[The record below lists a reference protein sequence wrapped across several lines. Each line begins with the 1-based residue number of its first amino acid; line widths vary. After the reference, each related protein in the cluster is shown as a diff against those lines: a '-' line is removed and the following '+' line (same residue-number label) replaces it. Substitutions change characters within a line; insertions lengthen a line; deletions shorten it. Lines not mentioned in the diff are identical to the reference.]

1 MLSTKGPFP
10 HHFILVPT
18 TPLGMGKG
26 LWALTFAPSGVQE
39 VRELDEAFL
48 DTPHLGVPVL
58 NTLPL
63 HYHPGWR
70 VYCAVPYVMMNNI
83 PSILIACL

>member
-1 MLSTKGPFP
+1 M
-10 HHFILVPT
+10 
-18 TPLGMGKG
+18 TPPGMGKG
-26 LWALTFAPSGVQE
+26 LGALTFAPSGVQE